1 MTTTA
6 VGVGAVW
13 AGEEQVQVHEGR
25 RQEEEE
31 SMNSPEHLRLMT
43 ALAEQRMEKVCG
55 RCDKY

>member
-31 SMNSPEHLRLMT
+31 RG
-43 ALAEQRMEKVCG
+43 RGICG
-55 RCDKY
+55 K